1 MVGRSVLLRKIL
13 EMDLGNFIRL
23 YQEVGLLA
31 VFLLLLIF
39 DLAVSDRPAMKYFQL
54 VACIALGLYVASGFA
69 YSVFG
74 TVPTETA
81 FGGMYASSPMIVMM
95 KNLLGLATWLVFLQ
109 SGQWLRSTKAIRQR
123 EGEFYI
129 IMLATLLGMNFMIS
143 SQHFM
148 LLYLSIEMASLP
160 VACLAAFD
168 KYSKQSAEAG
178 AKYVLTT
185 ALSSG
190 IMIFG
195 ISYLYGGAGTM
206 YFSDLANH
214 AGNILVIFGFV
225 FFFAG
230 LAYKIS
236 LAPFHLWTADVYEG
250 APTGVA
256 AHLSVA
262 SKAAASFTLIFILY
276 RVFGNIEAVWHTMLL
291 VLTVITIVVG
301 NLFALR
307 QKNIKRFFA
316 FSSVSQAGY
325 IMLGTLSGSMQGITA
340 TVYYILVYL
349 FSNLAVFGVIS
360 SLENST
366 GRTDISALR
375 GFAKNNPRLAFVM
388 MIAVFSLAGVPPFAG
403 FFSKYFI
410 FASVFARGDY
420 VLVAIALANTVVALY
435 YYLLIVK
442 AMYIDVSDEPLAS
455 VRADSFNRLSLT
467 LCSIGILTIGF
478 LSSIYEYI
486 GNLL

>member
-1 MVGRSVLLRKIL
+1 MRKFFV
-13 EMDLGNFIRL
+13 MNLGDFFKL
-23 YQEVGLLA
+23 YQEISLLT
-31 VFLLLLIF
+31 VFLILLIF

-54 VACIALGLYVASGFA
+54 VACITLGLHVAGGFA
-69 YSVFG
+69 CSIFS
-74 TVPTETA
+74 TVAAETA
-81 FGGMYASSPMIVMM
+81 FGGMYASSKMAVMM
-95 KNLLGLATWLVFLQ
+95 KNLLGLATFLVFLQ
-109 SGQWLRSTKAIRQR
+109 SGPWLRSTKAIRQR

-129 IMLATLLGMNFMIS
+129 IMLATLLGMYFMIS
-143 SQHFM
+143 AQHFM

-160 VACLAAFD
+160 MACLAAFD
-168 KYSKQSAEAG
+168 KYNRRSAEAG

-190 IMIFG
+190 IMVFG
-195 ISYLYGGAGTM
+195 ISYLYGGTGTL
-206 YFSDLANH
+206 YFADVANH
-214 AGNILVIFGFV
+214 AGNILVFFGFV

-256 AHLSVA
+256 AHFSVA

-276 RVFGNIEAVWHTMLL
+276 RVFGNIEAIWHNMLV

-325 IMLGTLSGSMQGITA
+325 IMLGTLSGSAQGVTA
-340 TVYYILVYL
+340 TIYYILVYL
-349 FSNLAVFGVIS
+349 FSNLAIFGVIAS
-360 SLENST
+360 IENNT
-366 GRTDISALR
+366 GRTDIAALR
-375 GFAKNNPRLAFVM
+375 GFSKNNPRLSFVM
-388 MIAVFSLAGVPPFAG
+388 MIAVFSLAGIPPLAG
-403 FFSKYFI
+403 AFSKFFI
-410 FASVFARGDY
+410 FAAVFARGDY
-420 VLVAIALANTVVALY
+420 TLVAIALANTVVALY

-442 AMYIDVSDEPLAS
+442 AMYIDAAIDPVPD
-455 VRADSFNRLSLT
+455 VIRTDNFNRLSLV
-467 LCSIGILTIGF
+467 LCSIGILTVGF

-486 GNLL
+486 GALI